1 MNNDFFSGRKGL
13 LPKADYYNNYYG
25 KNNWNSSTIISM
37 SIGQGE
43 LLITPI
49 QLANV
54 SAIIANRVFL
64 HPHHNKTIENELSID
79 SNFINKKFCSI
90 DEEHFKYVIEGM
102 FDVVNS
108 KNGTAYNPEIER
120 FNICG
125 KTGTAQNPHG
135 DDHSIYIAFAPKND
149 PEIAIA
155 VFIENAGWGLNGL
168 HLLEII

>member
-54 SAIIANRVFL
+54 SAIIANRGFF
-64 HPHHNKTIENELSID
+64 T
-79 SNFINKKFCSI
+79 
-90 DEEHFKYVIEGM
+90 
-102 FDVVNS
+102 
-108 KNGTAYNPEIER
+108 
-120 FNICG
+120 
-125 KTGTAQNPHG
+125 
-135 DDHSIYIAFAPKND
+135 
-149 PEIAIA
+149 
-155 VFIENAGWGLNGL
+155 
-168 HLLEII
+168 LLT